1 MIDTMLIWKITHL
14 PYKTP
19 NLAIKFVGKTL
30 DKQVTYTMKKRYN
43 LMKGKRGY
51 DVNSINDPNV

>member
-1 MIDTMLIWKITHL
+1 MIIWKITHL
-14 PYKTP
+14 PYKKP
-19 NLAIKFVGKTL
+19 NLGIKFVGITL

-51 DVNSINDPNV
+51 DVNSINEPNV